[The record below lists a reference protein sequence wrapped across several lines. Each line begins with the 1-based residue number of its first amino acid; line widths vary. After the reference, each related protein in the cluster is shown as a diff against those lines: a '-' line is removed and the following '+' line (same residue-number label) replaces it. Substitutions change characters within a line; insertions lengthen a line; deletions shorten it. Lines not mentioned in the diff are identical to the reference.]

1 MPRHARVFL
10 PPTLC
15 QPLPPAPSQ
24 RIPATLYFR
33 FRSNALAYKISS
45 WATSPKNIA
54 KDISVRQME
63 TKCNRHDQLV
73 WSRWLTAFTTQWS
86 TVCPGG
92 NLFPHSAALPHEC
105 GVCACPFLIYS
116 ITNWNLCTNVYLE
129 EEMPTKVGC
138 KSQQKIC
145 QFHNAADSRNSWS
158 IEELYRWSLAPLP
171 LLHGQEERQAG
182 KVKWWIHATLER
194 ASDTHIQ
201 QKRTHT
207 QRGRHIN
214 FWTSKI
220 EKGTRLWNTTQG
232 VNVPRLEL
240 SIQWW
245 NPSCN
250 LKLRV
255 SSQFL
260 TSLSYPLRVCVNRVL
275 QLANACCALRSNSW
289 LSVGFRLSLGP
300 PSWVANR
307 NVRKSFSS
315 HTQTHARTHRE
326 TRNWSK

>member
-1 MPRHARVFL
+1 ML
-10 PPTLC
+10 ESSC
-15 QPLPPAPSQ
+15 PLLVANSPCPYP

-92 NLFPHSAALPHEC
+92 NPLFYSAALAHEC

-158 IEELYRWSLAPLP
+158 IEELYRWSLAALGDA
-171 LLHGQEERQAG
+171 LLLLFMA
-182 KVKWWIHATLER
+182 KKSVKLAKW
-194 ASDTHIQ
+194 SDEF
-201 QKRTHT
+201 T
-207 QRGRHIN
+207 QPWSGRHTHN
-214 FWTSKI
+214 TDTN
-220 EKGTRLWNTTQG
+220 EHTR
-232 VNVPRLEL
+232 
-240 SIQWW
+240 
-245 NPSCN
+245 
-250 LKLRV
+250 
-255 SSQFL
+255 
-260 TSLSYPLRVCVNRVL
+260 
-275 QLANACCALRSNSW
+275 
-289 LSVGFRLSLGP
+289 
-300 PSWVANR
+300 
-307 NVRKSFSS
+307 
-315 HTQTHARTHRE
+315 RE
-326 TRNWSK
+326 ADT